1 MVTFY
6 GNISLMTRET
16 WDIHKFTSI
25 QIWQV
30 WTAVNSIK
38 LKNMKFIVTFSMIQL
53 YLEDSSNI
61 EKKLSDQRQVD
72 TGEYNAQYSH
82 KVV

>member
-1 MVTFY
+1 
-6 GNISLMTRET
+6 
-16 WDIHKFTSI
+16 
-25 QIWQV
+25 
-30 WTAVNSIK
+30 
-38 LKNMKFIVTFSMIQL
+38 MIRL

>member
-6 GNISLMTRET
+6 GKISLMTREVL
-16 WDIHKFTSI
+16 DIHKFTSI

-38 LKNMKFIVTFSMIQL
+38 LKNMKFIATFSMIQL
-53 YLEDSSNI
+53 YLENSSNI
-61 EKKLSDQRQVD
+61 GKKLSD
-72 TGEYNAQYSH
+72 
-82 KVV
+82 